1 MGFSCNPIFVTLSAE
16 VARVKNKSVLKIENK
31 LLARDQKLLEWG
43 INMKI
48 FLATCATNFG
58 EKERLLIFTYG
69 KICLEFPLAT
79 FSDKVLI
86 KLPFKSLVK
95 SQSESISCKKWKC

>member
-1 MGFSCNPIFVTLSAE
+1 MRGKLKKMGFSCNPIFVTLSAE

-48 FLATCATNFG
+48 VLATCATNFG
-58 EKERLLIFTYG
+58 EKERLLADRR
-69 KICLEFPLAT
+69 LN
-79 FSDKVLI
+79 LI
-86 KLPFKSLVK
+86 KFRILFFWSVHKVW
-95 SQSESISCKKWKC
+95 IA

>member
-16 VARVKNKSVLKIENK
+16 VARVKNKPVLKIENK

-48 FLATCATNFG
+48 FFTNFLRPAPRTSA
-58 EKERLLIFTYG
+58 KRND
-69 KICLEFPLAT
+69 CLQIA
-79 FSDKVLI
+79 D
-86 KLPFKSLVK
+86 
-95 SQSESISCKKWKC
+95 